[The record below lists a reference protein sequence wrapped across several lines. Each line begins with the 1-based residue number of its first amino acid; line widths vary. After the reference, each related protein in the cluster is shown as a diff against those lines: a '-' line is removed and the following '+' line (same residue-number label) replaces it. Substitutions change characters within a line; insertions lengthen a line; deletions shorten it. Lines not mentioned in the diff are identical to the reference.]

1 MLIENVLFFVCCIS
15 KNSYLSRPI
24 LHLLQLSSPYS
35 SDVWALIELSLGI
48 IPNKHV
54 NKNDAIGQNDFNSIT
69 DTFFINISYVCIK
82 SSLCELQ
89 LNIFHEENSGKRN
102 IDYNKLILFKL
113 WSGIIKSFFLEI
125 SQLPE
130 LWSP

>member
-1 MLIENVLFFVCCIS
+1 MLIENVLFFVCLYQ
-15 KNSYLSRPI
+15 KI
-24 LHLLQLSSPYS
+24 LTCLGLYCTSCLSSPYS
-35 SDVWALIELSLGI
+35 SYVWALIELSLGI
-48 IPNKHV
+48 PNKHV
-54 NKNDAIGQNDFNSIT
+54 NKNAIGQNDFNSIT